1 MYSGVILQMK
11 LSEKLLCEHSSAYT
25 KMGQL
30 SQRHFLE
37 LGFSDWWTDKAAWL
51 TASCLPSACY

>member
-37 LGFSDWWTDKAAWL
+37 LGFSDW
-51 TASCLPSACY
+51 